1 MRGLVEP
8 LAKDTGDPLR
18 ASPDVKIRT
27 KLGLGLLTI
36 VVVLLA
42 PLLFAL
48 RSLERL
54 HDTTRDLQRGEF
66 AASLLL
72 GRLRTSV
79 EELRRA
85 EDRVAIVR
93 DTASRIAMERQVDTL
108 RARTDSLR
116 LLGLDSAG
124 VAVAAVLASI
134 ENHARDEYAAAMN
147 GRIEVLDSISN
158 RHVRPALRDMETV
171 IRTAEGSLRL
181 RTADRVRDAADET
194 GNAQR
199 AAGFALA
206 VALVLALG
214 IAIGLWR
221 SISRPVRDLEE
232 GMAAVASGKFDHRI
246 EVSTERRD
254 EFGQLA
260 KSYEVMAQQ
269 LAQLDQLRAEFI
281 SIASHELKTP
291 INVIVGYLQLMEEGV
306 YGPVTPRMREVLLTL
321 ENQTKMLARLA
332 HQLLD
337 VSRFEAGGGKLELR
351 RFALAPFLDELE
363 GTFRV
368 LAMQRGVNF
377 NILREEPLPDEV
389 VWDQERMNEVLGN
402 LLSNAFKFTGRGG
415 SVELSIA
422 HDSGTVQVAVRD
434 SGAGI
439 PPEQLPRI
447 FEKFYQADNQGSATQ
462 GGTGLGLAIAK
473 QIVVAHGGAISVDST
488 VGVGTTFTIALPVTA
503 GGRISA
509 QVPAESAGAMA

>member
-1 MRGLVEP
+1 
-8 LAKDTGDPLR
+8 
-18 ASPDVKIRT
+18 VKIRT
-27 KLGLGLLTI
+27 RLGLGLLTI
-36 VVVLLA
+36 AVVLLA

-54 HDTTRDLQRGEF
+54 HDTTRDLQRREF
-66 AASLLL
+66 AASLVI
-72 GRLRTSV
+72 GRLRGGV

-93 DTASRIAMERQVDTL
+93 DAASRDAMQRQVDTL

-116 LLGLDSAG
+116 DLGLDSA
-124 VAVAAVLASI
+124 AAAVGAVLSRI
-134 ENHARDEYAAAMN
+134 ELHARDEFRAAN
-147 GRIEVLDSISN
+147 SGRIEVLDSISN
-158 RHVRPALRDMETV
+158 QHVRPALRDMETV
-171 IRTAEGSLRL
+171 IRTTEGSLRL
-181 RTADRVRDAADET
+181 RTSDRVRAAADET

-199 AAGFALA
+199 AAGLALS

-214 IAIGLWR
+214 IAILLWR
-221 SISRPVRDLEE
+221 SISKPVRDLEE
-232 GMAAVASGKFDHRI
+232 GMAAVAAGNFDFRLAL
-246 EVSTERRD
+246 STERRD
-254 EFGQLA
+254 EFGELA
-260 KSYEVMAQQ
+260 KSYQVMAQQ

-291 INVIVGYLQLMEEGV
+291 INVIVGYLQLLDEGV
-306 YGPVTPRMREVLLTL
+306 YGPVTPRMREVVQTL
-321 ENQTKMLARLA
+321 ENQTRMLARLA

-351 RFALAPFLDELE
+351 RFALSPFLDDLE

-368 LAMQRGVNF
+368 LALQREVEFHIIRG
-377 NILREEPLPDEV
+377 EPLPREV

-415 SVELSIA
+415 SVELSVA
-422 HDSGTVQVAVRD
+422 DGAGTVQITVRD

-473 QIVVAHGGAISVDST
+473 QIVVAHGGTISVDST
-488 VGVGTTFTIALPVTA
+488 VGLGTTFMLSMPVTA

-509 QVPAESAGAMA
+509 PVELESAGVLA